1 MKVCFIRSPKPRSAV
16 LTDLMGSLSR
26 RGLTVSEWIPDR
38 SVQDLD
44 LVPRH
49 HLYVLESRTPLAIT
63 TSLPCRRSC
72 ASSDRPTRSID
83 ALDRRRIRPTSVRSR
98 RWDSTP
104 IGLGRLGVVRAV
116 GARAPHLDPAPR
128 QPRGRP
134 PRVEQGL
141 ERLGH
146 DIVRRAARVGGFQ
159 EKAPVQPGWKADCRR
174 HARHGFKIPESHPV
188 VKDACVGAGS
198 VTMFHCATQ
207 SLDANS
213 GKRLMA
219 PGWFSPAEYQS
230 TTHVWATFGG

>member
-1 MKVCFIRSPKPRSAV
+1 MKVCFILSPRQRSAV
-16 LTDLMGSLSR
+16 LTDLLGRLSR

-38 SVQDLD
+38 SVQGLD

-49 HLYVLESRTPLAIT
+49 DLYVLKSRTPLAIT
-63 TSLPCRRSC
+63 TSPPCRRAC

-83 ALDRRRIRPTSVRSR
+83 ARNRRRLRPTSVRSC

-104 IGLGRLGVVRAV
+104 IRSGRLGVVRAV

-146 DIVRRAARVGGFQ
+146 DIVRRAPRVGGFQ
-159 EKAPVQPGWKADCRR
+159 EKAPVQPGWEADRRR
-174 HARHGFKIPESHPV
+174 HARHGFKIPERHPV
-188 VKDACVGAGS
+188 VKDAVCGAGS
-198 VTMFHCATQ
+198 VNMFHFAT
-207 SLDANS
+207 
-213 GKRLMA
+213 
-219 PGWFSPAEYQS
+219 
-230 TTHVWATFGG
+230 